1 MEQQHSAHAGRKGPG
16 QARGQ
21 GTGPAQGR
29 RQGDR
34 ERGRK
39 GTEPRA
45 AAAASSPAV
54 PGSKPAASAKPSPA
68 PASARARRRGGSEA
82 AGTEAAA
89 LYHAQLRFPLVP
101 ARLTDSLSWL
111 PRARLTALGVGTVAV
126 LLMLIAGGTS
136 RLLFDGSVPFYGGAF
151 LVTCTLCAGWVR
163 PADLWTAPVAVP
175 LAFTAGLLLISGG
188 PGTQG
193 IAEQLASLF
202 PALAVNALWLYA
214 GTLLA
219 AFVVLVRKAGLV
231 VQRSRLRALTKAQE
245 EAEADE
251 VA

>member
-1 MEQQHSAHAGRKGPG
+1 VEQQHSAHAGRKGPG

-29 RQGDR
+29 QQGDR
-34 ERGRK
+34 ERRRK

-45 AAAASSPAV
+45 AAAAAAPAD
-54 PGSKPAASAKPSPA
+54 PGSRPAAPVSP
-68 PASARARRRGGSEA
+68 RARRRGGTDA

-101 ARLTDSLSWL
+101 ARLTDALSWL

-126 LLMLIAGGTS
+126 LLMVIAGGTS

-151 LVTCTLCAGWVR
+151 LVTSTLCAGWVR